1 MDVSRSAYFEVVD
14 GENRV
19 VEMTYDLE
27 VALRALP
34 VDGEI
39 YEVVKVVWST
49 SRQIT
54 TTIVKEVLE
63 LS

>member
-34 VDGEI
+34 VGGEI

-49 SRQIT
+49 PRQIT

>member
-34 VDGEI
+34 VGGEI

-54 TTIVKEVLE
+54 TTIVKEAVE